1 VNIEYTGRQT
11 IITAKLR
18 QQAEAGLGRITTILG
33 TSKVTGAHVILTED
47 KYRHIAEVTVAGCSQ
62 EMVARC
68 ESVEMEPAL
77 HGALEKIEQQA
88 VRWRQ
93 KKTTIRRH
101 PKMPAKLMPV
111 ELADDLKTPLRPPAA

>member
-1 VNIEYTGRQT
+1 MNIEYTGRQT
-11 IITAKLR
+11 IITAKQRL
-18 QQAEAGLGRITTILG
+18 QAEAGLARVTTILG
-33 TSKVTGAHVILTED
+33 DRKVTGAHVILALD
-47 KYRHIAEVTVAGCSQ
+47 KYRHIAEVSIVGCSQ

-101 PKMPAKLMPV
+101 PKLPAKLMP
-111 ELADDLKTPLRPPAA
+111 ADPPLGPPATA